1 MSRAFGGLE
10 RDQIVRELQELRED
24 LRALTRRV
32 DRLYEIIETRGP
44 QPASNQS
51 AISVS
56 SFGLSGYIGQEPADS
71 GPVELE
77 EFVGG
82 SEFSAGTVTAEE
94 WARRENIAREVG
106 IWLRRALLGAHR
118 GNSGR
123 SRIREGSN
131 FYLVARDFSG
141 TVTDNPIRVL
151 TRFSEVKSLCNKR
164 GSWGNSIFVGL
175 PTLREVFA
183 ALEGGD
189 FTAPPNLSYGS
200 S

>member
-44 QPASNQS
+44 QPASSQS

-82 SEFSAGTVTAEE
+82 SDFSAGTVTAEE
-94 WARRENIAREVG
+94 WAQRENIAREVG

-151 TRFSEVKSLCNKR
+151 SRFSEVKSLCNKR
-164 GSWGNSIFVGL
+164 GSWGNSIGKFL
-175 PTLREVFA
+175 LHWKEEILRPF
-183 ALEGGD
+183 
-189 FTAPPNLSYGS
+189 PI
-200 S
+200 